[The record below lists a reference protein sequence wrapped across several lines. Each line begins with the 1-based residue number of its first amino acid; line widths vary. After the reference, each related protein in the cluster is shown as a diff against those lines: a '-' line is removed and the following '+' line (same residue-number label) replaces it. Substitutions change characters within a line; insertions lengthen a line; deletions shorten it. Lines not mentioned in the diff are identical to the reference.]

1 MGGSTQSAAFVMY
14 QFQPMR
20 HTRPLLGSYVEIIAN
35 APPKLA
41 ARGVSAAFA
50 ELKHVHQQMNFH
62 DAESDLS
69 RINLYAWK
77 RPVSISPST
86 LRVLCFA
93 RQLARQTDGLF
104 DFTTGGRLVREGRL
118 PDHGF
123 CDLYA
128 RGWDALLLLP
138 RLRVRL
144 KRPLVLHLDDIVK
157 GYAVDQAVR
166 ILLSRGITSG
176 LVNAGGELRLF
187 GKDQARINLRESNGS
202 LTALGAWSNTAMAT
216 SAQALA
222 VENPTRLPACMVE
235 QGGCDGLACPHF
247 MRCPHAW
254 TTVVAQE
261 AWRASGLNTL
271 AHAIPLKERAARIAK
286 LGGRLI
292 TDRTTPV
299 N

>member
-1 MGGSTQSAAFVMY
+1 MSNI
-14 QFQPMR
+14 QPMR
-20 HTRPLLGSYVEIIAN
+20 HTRPLLGSVVEIIAH

-41 ARGVSAAFA
+41 EQALAAAFKT
-50 ELKHVHQQMNFH
+50 LSHIHQQMNFH
-62 DAESDLS
+62 DAESDIS

-77 RPVSISPST
+77 RSVSISPST
-86 LRVLCFA
+86 LRALCLA
-93 RQLARQTDGLF
+93 RQLARQSNGLF

-128 RGWDALLLLP
+128 RGWDALVFLP

-144 KRPLVLHLDDIVK
+144 KYPLVLNLDGIVK

-166 ILLSRGITSG
+166 ILLTHGVTSG
-176 LVNAGGELRLF
+176 LVNAGGELRVF
-187 GKDQARINLRESNGS
+187 GKDEARIHLRESNGRM
-202 LTALGAWSNTAMAT
+202 TTLGAWSNTAIAT

-222 VENPTRLPACMVE
+222 VETPARIPLCMVE

-247 MRCPHAW
+247 MNCPHAW
-254 TTVVAQE
+254 TTVVADE

-271 AHAIPLKERAARIAK
+271 AHAIPLKERAKRIAK
-286 LGGRLI
+286 LGGRLV